1 MATQLLDKEVII
13 EMQTE
18 RDRLED
24 DIKQLYQRMDVL
36 ALRISNLETE
46 RDRLEEVII
55 KMQKELISIDAS
67 VFRLCSEVI

>member
-55 KMQKELISIDAS
+55 EMQKDVL
-67 VFRLCSEVI
+67 RLCSKVI